1 MARSKDSLPEAEL
14 RACWS
19 ELCDVLD
26 VQTPE
31 EALARVQEL
40 QLDAMQDTAEV
51 AGAALDTDEARTM
64 LSRIS
69 ERIDTL
75 RRQAAD
81 RDKRLRKLQAQ
92 HAALED
98 AGIRGVSEALSMIE
112 SMEAQLREMYQE
124 KETTS
129 RAEER
134 SKAYDGVED
143 TFEQLQRLLA
153 REERLQRELGVTS
166 SEEVIEMVRGLASQL
181 DELYQDRDA
190 SVNLPGAASGDGSQA
205 LSEREQKLQNEL
217 GVSDPADIVSMVNGL
232 VDQLEELYTAREKLS
247 QVNLDDAESVI
258 GMIASMEE
266 QLEILYADQ
275 ERMSERGIDS
285 IDQAISMIESMEQQ
299 LSTLYDERQSLND
312 VAPAGTRDEAEARLR
327 EMEEKL
333 NELAAEKASLQ
344 KQREALASGSPV
356 ETLERELGVSDPEQV
371 VQLVQSMDDQLQHL
385 YANLE
390 ARDDAS
396 SRKTSKPLNEPLLP
410 QAALEDLPTRS
421 ADALNDMSIGII
433 RLDDEGRV
441 RFANDRSTRIL
452 PGIDGSTGSVMKD
465 RNFFLSI
472 APGANSS
479 LFRGRFKQ
487 GVENE
492 ALDEQFVYTFIH
504 PTEPRTNLRVR
515 LFRTGRDDNWI
526 LMRPLSSD

>member
-19 ELCDVLD
+19 ELCNVLA

-31 EALARVQEL
+31 EAISRAQEL

-51 AGAALDTDEARTM
+51 AGAALDTEEARSM
-64 LSRIS
+64 LSQIS
-69 ERIDTL
+69 ERIETL
-75 RRQAAD
+75 RQHAAQ
-81 RDKRLRKLQAQ
+81 RDERLNKLQAQ
-92 HAALED
+92 NQALED
-98 AGIRGVSEALSMIE
+98 AGIRGVSEALSMIQ
-112 SMEAQLREMYQE
+112 SMEAQLQEMYQE

-129 RAEER
+129 RAEEK
-134 SKAYDGVED
+134 SKTYDGVED

-190 SVNLPGAASGDGSQA
+190 SMSIPGAASGDGSQA
-205 LSEREQKLQNEL
+205 LSKREQKLQNEL
-217 GVSDPADIVSMVNGL
+217 GVSDPADIVAMVNGL
-232 VDQLEELYTAREKLS
+232 VEQLEELYTAREKLS

-266 QLEILYADQ
+266 QLEVLYADQ
-275 ERMSERGIDS
+275 ARMSERGIDS

-299 LSTLYDERQSLND
+299 LSTLYDERQSINE
-312 VAPAGTRDEAEARLR
+312 VSPAGPSKEAQARLR

-333 NELAAEKASLQ
+333 NELAAEKESLQ
-344 KQREALASGSPV
+344 QQREALASGNPAD
-356 ETLERELGVSDPEQV
+356 TLERELGVSDPEQV
-371 VQLVQSMDDQLQHL
+371 VQLVQSMEEQLQQL

-390 ARDDAS
+390 TPDAADEQDAARM
-396 SRKTSKPLNEPLLP
+396 NEPLLA
-410 QAALEDLPTRS
+410 QDALENLPAQS
-421 ADALNDMSIGII
+421 PSALNDMNIGII

-452 PGIDGSTGSVMKD
+452 PGVDGSTGSVMKD

-479 LFRGRFKQ
+479 LFRGRFKH
-487 GVENE
+487 GVEND

-504 PTEPRTNLRVR
+504 PAEPRKNLRIR
-515 LFRTGRDDNWI
+515 LFRAGQDDNWI
-526 LMRPLSSD
+526 LMRPLSRD